1 MQREEQLRIEVVPGT
16 GCVTLRLTGEI
27 DLYTAPSVREA
38 ALQAITH
45 HDGTLHIDLSGV
57 TFMDSTG
64 LEVLL
69 ATRRRAELSGG
80 SLRLVDPTQS
90 VLRVLE
96 VTGVDR
102 LFQIRPA
109 HSSEP
114 A

>member
-1 MQREEQLRIEVVPGT
+1 VQREEQLRIEVVPAS

-38 ALQAITH
+38 ALRAISH
-45 HDGTLHIDLSGV
+45 HDGALHVDLSGV

-80 SLRLVDPTQS
+80 SLQLIDPTPS

-102 LFQIRPA
+102 LFQIRPG
-109 HSSEP
+109 HDP
-114 A
+114 APL

>member
-1 MQREEQLRIEVVPGT
+1 MQREDQLSIQVLPDT

-27 DLYTAPSVREA
+27 DLYTAPFVREA
-38 ALQAITH
+38 ALRAIRH
-45 HDGTLHIDLSGV
+45 HDGRLHIDLSGV

-80 SLRLVDPTQS
+80 TLRLIDPTQS

-102 LFQIRPA
+102 LFHITPG
-109 HSSEP
+109 P
-114 A
+114 DPVPL